1 MPTRT
6 AKFISIPAPV
16 VKVTVAAGPSTLL
29 QIRKS
34 YHRTTGEPGQGVDAS
49 LPCPAISHRI
59 HLAAALQALRRAG
72 RDEKQKGPKN
82 MSSPGEDQRGT
93 SLKIETAL
101 VTAGRDTKAQKGF
114 VNPPVVHGSTVL
126 YPTAEDLHAHRGEF
140 RYGRY
145 GTPTTKAL
153 QEALMAL
160 EGPQCA
166 GVGIAPSGLS
176 AITTALLAVLKSGDH
191 LLVCD
196 NVYRPTRNF
205 CDGFLSRYGVETTY
219 FDPLVGS
226 NIGQLFK
233 PNTKAVLVEAPG
245 SQSFEIPDIPAIA
258 SVARSHGA
266 LVIDDNTWATPLFH
280 RSLEQG
286 VDISIQ
292 AATKYI
298 GGHSD
303 IMFGTI
309 SANAKAWPIVSEAIR
324 LLGVCAGPDDVFL
337 AIRGLRTLAV
347 RLAQHYRSGLE
358 MARWLAGRSEVARV
372 LHPAL
377 ESDPGHSIW
386 KRDFTGASG
395 LFSVVLKPAPQTA
408 VDAML
413 NSLKLFGMGY
423 SWGGFESLIIPFDC
437 SSYRT
442 ATKWSPGGPTVRFHI
457 GLENVEDLKADLV
470 SGFKVFNETRG

>member
-1 MPTRT
+1 MVFGGGGRMSFSNDDGRSKPQ
-6 AKFISIPAPV
+6 KPE
-16 VKVTVAAGPSTLL
+16 
-29 QIRKS
+29 
-34 YHRTTGEPGQGVDAS
+34 TT
-49 LPCPAISHRI
+49 
-59 HLAAALQALRRAG
+59 
-72 RDEKQKGPKN
+72 
-82 MSSPGEDQRGT
+82 
-93 SLKIETAL
+93 L

-126 YPTAEDLHAHRGEF
+126 YPTADDLHAHRGEF
-140 RYGRY
+140 QYGRR

-166 GVGIAPSGLS
+166 GVGLAPSGLA
-176 AITTALLAVLKSGDH
+176 AITTTLLAVLKAGDH

-196 NVYRPTRNF
+196 NAYRPTRNF
-205 CDGFLSRYGVETTY
+205 CSGLLARFGVETSY
-219 FDPLVGS
+219 FDPL
-226 NIGQLFK
+226 IGGAISGLFK

-245 SQSFEIPDIPAIA
+245 SQSFEMPDIPAIA
-258 SVARSHGA
+258 SAAHAHGA

-280 RSLEQG
+280 RSLEHG

-309 SANAKAWPIVSEAIR
+309 SANAKAWPTIAENIR

-337 AIRGLRTLAV
+337 ALRGMRTLAV
-347 RLAQHYRSGLE
+347 RLHQHYRSGLE
-358 MARWLAGRSEVARV
+358 MARWLAARPEVIRV

-377 ESDPGHSIW
+377 ESDPGHAIW

-395 LFSVVLKPAPQTA
+395 LFSIVLKPAPQKA
-408 VDAML
+408 VDAL
-413 NSLKLFGMGY
+413 LDAVKLFGMGY
-423 SWGGFESLIIPFDC
+423 SWGGFESLVIPFDC
-437 SSYRT
+437 DSYRT
-442 ATKWSPGGPTVRFHI
+442 ATKWAPGGPTLRLHI
-457 GLENVEDLKADLV
+457 GLEHVDDLKADLER
-470 SGFKVFNETRG
+470 GFAAFNAA